1 MDESL
6 FHRDAQLDDDPEY
19 RALLEDV
26 PLHAQLRTYLEAM
39 WSRFR
44 PLASAHWQSEFPRQ
58 THRRFWEM
66 YLCAALL
73 DFGFQLEQLPDD
85 APDALVR
92 LPDGRPVWFEA
103 IAADAG
109 EPGNPNSVPQL
120 SELALDVV
128 RVGYLPEEQIIL
140 RITSAIAS
148 KISQRAK
155 RIKRGRVKAEDVY
168 VIAVSAGAVPLAFA
182 AMRDL
187 PIAARAVF
195 PVGHQYFKVNTS
207 SFEVVDS
214 GWASRMGITKKPRP
228 AAKSEV
234 QANASAVSSVVPT
247 TLFANDNHAEISA
260 IVYSDARVSRHAA
273 ERGGKWGDDFVLI
286 HNPFARSPLPR
297 GFFPR
302 GREFTAEHYSDGDM
316 VLVRLR

>member
-1 MDESL
+1 MDMPL
-6 FHRDAQLDDDPEY
+6 FHRDAQSDDDPEY

-26 PLHAQLRTYLEAM
+26 PFHAQLRTYLEAM

-103 IAADAG
+103 VAADAG
-109 EPGNPNSVPQL
+109 EPDNPNSVPQL

-128 RVGYLPEEQIIL
+128 RVGYLPEDQIIL
-140 RITSAIAS
+140 RITNAIVS
-148 KISQRAK
+148 KVNQRAR

-168 VIAVSAGAVPLAFA
+168 VVAVSAGAVPLAFV

-214 GWASRMGITKKPRP
+214 GWTSRMGVIKKPRP
-228 AAKSEV
+228 AAMSEV
-234 QANASAVSSVVPT
+234 QTNASVVVPT
-247 TLFANDNHAEISA
+247 TLFADDEHAGISA
-260 IVYSDARVSRHAA
+260 IVYSDAKVSRHAA

-302 GREFTAEHYSDGDM
+302 GREFTAENSDDDM